1 MKINNFEG
9 LCIMFCLNIVRQG
22 YISATVIKISKR
34 KGNRLRNHV
43 LIIISKQ
50 TSSKIQFLRVLH
62 TISARKT
69 NFRHIYDK
77 STSAPG

>member
-43 LIIISKQ
+43 LIIISNQ
-50 TSSKIQFLRVLH
+50 TSSKIQFLRFLH
-62 TISARKT
+62 RCSVRKT
-69 NFRHIYDK
+69 NFRHIYDN
-77 STSAPG
+77 STRAPG